1 MRKKVSLIICILCTF
16 LLAGCGKQAAVEKT
30 DGVNENNTFSENITQ
45 NSDSFGYESYVGT
58 YYREGDSSSTID
70 SKGGSY
76 IEIQSVSGNKV
87 KFTITA
93 VSSAPSNRIASIT
106 AEEIIG
112 ENGIANFVYSD
123 DGWGNAGSGAIV
135 LMNDKV
141 VVTSHMKI
149 IDGQAMWKRP
159 DYDNVSIVK

>member
-1 MRKKVSLIICILCTF
+1 M
-16 LLAGCGKQAAVEKT
+16 
-30 DGVNENNTFSENITQ
+30 
-45 NSDSFGYESYVGT
+45 
-58 YYREGDSSSTID
+58 
-70 SKGGSY
+70 
-76 IEIQSVSGNKV
+76 

-149 IDGQAMWKRP
+149 IDGQAMWKLP
-159 DYDNVSIVK
+159 DYDNVSFVK